1 MGLTPGGLWNRRRLV
16 SYAGISIL
24 VIATLHVFREYRHVP
39 FITDRHLPLPHI
51 TTGSKPHDPCSS
63 LGGLEDVFVIVRT
76 GSNEAHKKLPPLLNT
91 TLPCYRHHGIWS
103 DMEEEFAGQH
113 IGNALDELDSGLI
126 AQHPDFEYYRRLQ
139 EHGKEGF
146 TSKEIEDWTDAPNT
160 GLGRDVPGW
169 KLDKWKFLPTASK
182 AYRQSP
188 TSKWYVFTECDTY
201 IFWHSLLTW
210 LSHID
215 ASRPYYIGRQ
225 MNLGSDKFAY
235 GGAGIIISNPA
246 MKRLVERHENDTR
259 AYNEL
264 TLSQWA
270 GDYIISKVMN
280 DAGVELSWAWPTLEG
295 DMPSTLDF
303 KVKPSAGYP
312 LWCYYATTYHHMT
325 PENIYSYYAFDQ
337 EWNSK
342 VSQTHPLPLFVKFAQ
357 KGKMN

>member
-16 SYAGISIL
+16 TYAGISTL
-24 VIATLHVFREYRHVP
+24 VIAILHVLREYRHVP
-39 FITDRHLPLPHI
+39 FITDRHLPLPYI
-51 TTGSKPHDPCSS
+51 TTGSKPHDPCAS

-91 TLPCYRHHGIWS
+91 TLPCYRHYGIWS

-113 IGNALDELDSGLI
+113 IGNALDELDSGLV

-146 TSKEIEDWTDAPNT
+146 TSKEIEDWADAPNT
-160 GLGRDVPGW
+160 GVGRDVPGW
-169 KLDKWKFLPTASK
+169 KLDKWKFMSTASK

-188 TSKWYVFTECDTY
+188 RSKWYVFTECDTY

-215 ASRPYYIGRQ
+215 ASRPYYVGRQ

-246 MKRLVERHENDTR
+246 MKHLVERHQNHTR

-270 GDYIISKVMN
+270 GDYVLSKVMK

-303 KVKPSAGYP
+303 KSKSSAGYP

-325 PENIYSYYAFDQ
+325 PGNIHSYYAFDQ
-337 EWNSK
+337 EWDSK
-342 VSQTHPLPLFVKFAQ
+342 VS
-357 KGKMN
+357 